1 MTKIVAIANQ
11 KGGVAKTT
19 TTIAKA
25 SLIGTQKTCLVVD
38 LDSQANLTDG
48 LGVREIN
55 DEQLTASNLFNPR
68 QDPNSIV
75 VSTRWGIDLI
85 PSDIG
90 LAQKEAELIA
100 EPDSH
105 FILKDQLGK
114 LSQYDYVLLDC
125 PPSLGRLTY
134 SALTAAELILIPV
147 QCQYFSAKGYKQLLN
162 TIQAVQMRS
171 NPSLEILGVLP
182 TMSDTT
188 NISKG
193 ALISL
198 SKVEGVTVFAPVPKS
213 VKFTESQLAGIPI
226 DRYIRENHSI
236 KESEELIERLILPYQ
251 AVVERL
257 LALEMIIYA

>member
-1 MTKIVAIANQ
+1 MTRIIAIANQ

-55 DEQLTASNLFNPR
+55 DEQLTAYNLFNPR

-75 VSTRWGIDLI
+75 VSTQWGVDLI

-134 SALTAAELILIPV
+134 SALTAADLILIPV

-226 DRYIRENHSI
+226 DRYIRENHST
-236 KESEELIERLILPYQ
+236 KESQELMERLILPYQ
-251 AVVERL
+251 TVVERL
-257 LALEMIIYA
+257 LALEMVYV

>member
-1 MTKIVAIANQ
+1 MTKIIAIANQ

-19 TTIAKA
+19 TTIVKA
-25 SLIGTQKTCLVVD
+25 SLISHQESCLVVD

-55 DEQLTASNLFNPR
+55 DEQLTSYNLFNPR
-68 QDPNSIV
+68 QKPDSVI
-75 VSTRWGIDLI
+75 VSTQWGIDLI

-105 FILKDQLGK
+105 YILKEQLGK
-114 LSQYDYVLLDC
+114 LVQYNYILIDC

-134 SALTAAELILIPV
+134 SALTAADLILIPV
-147 QCQYFSAKGYKQLLN
+147 QCQYFSTKGYKQLLN

-171 NPSLEILGVLP
+171 NPALRILGVLP
-182 TMSDTT
+182 TMFDTT

-198 SKVEGVTVFAPVPKS
+198 SKVEEVKVFEPVPKS

-226 DRYIRENHSI
+226 DRYIKENHSI
-236 KESEELIERLILPYQ
+236 KESKELMEKLIIPYQ
-251 AVVERL
+251 AVVNQL
-257 LALEMIIYA
+257 LALEIVYA